1 MSARIAVFNAGAVV
15 LACRKNLLLASAL
28 ARARGREDALPVM
41 PEVFASG
48 DSGQRVKYITIRE
61 HTT

>member
-15 LACRKNLLLASAL
+15 LACRKNRLLASAL
-28 ARARGREDALPVM
+28 ARGREEDALPVM

-48 DSGQRVKYITIRE
+48 DSGQHVKYITIRE

>member
-15 LACRKNLLLASAL
+15 LACRKNRLLASAL
-28 ARARGREDALPVM
+28 ARGREDALPVM